1 MELLFLWAMMGV
13 VVAMVA
19 ASKGRSA
26 VAWFFY
32 GALIWPIALTHAILL
47 RRD

>member
-1 MELLFLWAMMGV
+1 MEWLFVWVIMGV

-19 ASKGRSA
+19 HSKGRSP
-26 VAWFFY
+26 VPWFFY

-47 RRD
+47 KRE